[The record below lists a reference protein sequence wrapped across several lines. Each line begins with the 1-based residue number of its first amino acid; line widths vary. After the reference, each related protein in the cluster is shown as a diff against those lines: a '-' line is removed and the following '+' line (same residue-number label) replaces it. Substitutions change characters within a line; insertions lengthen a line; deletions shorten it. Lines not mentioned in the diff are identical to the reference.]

1 MRTAVPNKSVRL
13 TWEDGTS
20 VEVYLTPKGRSKS
33 VVAIQHTKLE
43 SRAAVDRMKAFWAQQ
58 LDVLAERLEA

>member
-1 MRTAVPNKSVRL
+1 VVVRTAVPNKSVRL

-33 VVAIQHTKLE
+33 VGRCPAHETRE
-43 SRAAVDRMKAFWAQQ
+43 SRSG
-58 LDVLAERLEA
+58 